1 MNVKLFSIKFCLT
14 LIGLTPLIDTL
25 NGYVAIYH
33 NDSGNFFF
41 QSIRLFLFALILFS
55 LSRLDM
61 KLFLQSIFVT
71 VLLILITFVQTAI
84 LLDLDYF
91 SLSLSYAI
99 KVSLYFSVFNFLGY
113 LINKK
118 YYQMQVIKSIR
129 TFSYLMPIVVIIP
142 NILGISRST
151 YGSIGVGNAGLF
163 IANNASGIALIISTF
178 ILLLLSMSKTKLI
191 RTDIIFLFFCFI
203 ALYQQSLRSG
213 YMIIILGL
221 LLILGKLF
229 FASKKLTISKL
240 TFLTFLLL
248 VIFLCIAYIIQNQ
261 NIILSFFSGFNQRQ
275 EFLSTTT
282 NNSILGTLTS
292 GRIDKLFYI
301 LNIWPNFSYILW
313 IIGVGQGYLSSVI
326 GQISEMDFFDMYFYF
341 GIIGWY
347 VSYFKTWQFISG
359 NDFRL
364 WTKMAKFLFLLSI
377 FYSLFGGHVYWE
389 IISSTSLIMLCCI
402 ARYVIPEKAG

>member
-1 MNVKLFSIKFCLT
+1 
-14 LIGLTPLIDTL
+14 
-25 NGYVAIYH
+25 
-33 NDSGNFFF
+33 
-41 QSIRLFLFALILFS
+41 
-55 LSRLDM
+55 
-61 KLFLQSIFVT
+61 
-71 VLLILITFVQTAI
+71 
-84 LLDLDYF
+84 
-91 SLSLSYAI
+91 
-99 KVSLYFSVFNFLGY
+99 
-113 LINKK
+113 
-118 YYQMQVIKSIR
+118 MQVIKSIR

-313 IIGVGQGYLSSVI
+313 II
-326 GQISEMDFFDMYFYF
+326 
-341 GIIGWY
+341 
-347 VSYFKTWQFISG
+347 
-359 NDFRL
+359 
-364 WTKMAKFLFLLSI
+364 
-377 FYSLFGGHVYWE
+377 
-389 IISSTSLIMLCCI
+389 
-402 ARYVIPEKAG
+402 